1 VSFDDWILSLHVLS
15 AAALVASFVVFWTL
29 IYAVRRTDLPEVVT
43 RLGPVGMIGNAAA
56 IIGSIGTIFFGVWLA
71 LSYGGY
77 DLWDGWILIAL
88 VLWVIGVGTGQR
100 SGNEYLQGVKKAQE
114 LMASN
119 QTGPSAELLALNRS
133 QRGLTLQLVSSA
145 ATLLILIDM
154 IWKPGA

>member
-1 VSFDDWILSLHVLS
+1 VSFDDWILSFHVLS
-15 AAALVASFVVFWTL
+15 AAALVASFVVFWVL

-56 IIGSIGTIFFGVWLA
+56 IIGSIGTIVFGVWLA
-71 LSYGGY
+71 LSIGGY
-77 DLWDGWILIAL
+77 DLWDGWILAAL

-100 SGNEYLQGVKKAQE
+100 SGNEYLLSVKKAKE
-114 LMASN
+114 LMGAN
-119 QTGPSAELLALNRS
+119 QTGPSAELLALNRT